1 MTIHRTALK
10 ASVAAFALACAG
22 ALPAYAADPD
32 VDAVETVIVTA
43 EKVEQ
48 DIQRIPLAV
57 TAYTAQ
63 DLEKSHIESL
73 TDIALRTPG
82 FSATAFTPAEL
93 NLSIRG
99 IGSSEAVSQNAAG
112 DPSVVV
118 FMDGVYVGKGGIADI
133 DAYNLERIEV
143 LRGPQGTLYG
153 KNAAGGL
160 VNLISKKAD
169 DKPSLQA
176 SATVGNY
183 NQINVNGRVNVPLTD
198 NLFFAAGASSKNRS
212 GYEFNETTGNRVNDE
227 HLATVQGQL
236 RFVPNDN
243 LEMILAADYTHQ
255 DQKGN
260 PRHNICND
268 ALAGGVHCVGIN
280 PDPRVVNAY
289 TDGYLR
295 RDLATVRGEV
305 NWTTPLGTITSI
317 SAYRDTRIGTL
328 TPFFS
333 NPVNPPAQIES
344 TEIDSEKNKQFS
356 QELRLGFDAMDER
369 LTGVA
374 GFYFLHEQNDRT
386 EGLFQQFPAATGF
399 ANYPQDVSSRSVAIF
414 GQANYK
420 ILDSLTATF
429 GARMTWE
436 NKDGEFAGYLVSTTV
451 PGVLPPPLAADYD
464 VHASKSWSAFT
475 PKAALEWQVT
485 DDAMAYFSASR
496 GFKSGGFQ
504 GIAGNANSARTPYDP
519 EFVWSYE
526 VGAKTRWWD
535 DRLQLNGDIF
545 QANYSGLQ
553 ISQLIPLVGLVIGNA
568 AEARVRGAE
577 LEFVLVPFPHWQ
589 IDGNYTYLDAPIT
602 KCAPAASICHV
613 DNVLTRAP
621 QNKIALGVQFSEP
634 VDFGVLS
641 ARLDFMHTSKY
652 YFEVT
657 NIPTQT
663 QLGYSMVDGRIALS
677 SLDDHWEVA
686 LWGKNLGDKLVATYV
701 TAFAPFGQVLVPY
714 APPRTFGVTLSFK
727 N

>member
-1 MTIHRTALK
+1 MSHRTTLKMSAAAL
-10 ASVAAFALACAG
+10 ALACTG
-22 ALPAYAADPD
+22 ALPAHADD
-32 VDAVETVIVTA
+32 TAIETVIVTA
-43 EKVEQ
+43 QKVEQ
-48 DIQRIPLAV
+48 DAQRIPIAV
-57 TAYTAQ
+57 TAFSAH

-93 NLSIRG
+93 NLTIRG

-118 FMDGVYVGKGGIADI
+118 FMDGVYVGRGGIADL
-133 DAYNLERIEV
+133 DAYNLERVEV

-169 DKPSLQA
+169 DETSVRA

-183 NQINVNGRVNVPLTD
+183 NQININGQVNVPLTD
-198 NLFFAAGASSKNRS
+198 NLFFAGGASSKNRS
-212 GYEFNETTGNRVNDE
+212 GYEYNETTGNRVNDE
-227 HLATVQGQL
+227 HTATVQGQF
-236 RFVPNDN
+236 RYVPSDD
-243 LEMILAADYTHQ
+243 LEVILAADYTHQ

-260 PRHNICND
+260 PRHNICNSSV
-268 ALAGGVHCVGIN
+268 AGGVHCVGVN

-295 RDLATVRGEV
+295 RDLATVHGEV
-305 NWTTPLGTITSI
+305 NWKTSLGTITSI
-317 SAYRDTRIGTL
+317 TSYRDTRIGTL

-333 NPVNPPAQIES
+333 NPVNPPNQIES

-356 QELRLGFDAMDER
+356 QEVRLAFDAMDNR

-374 GFYFLHEQNDRT
+374 GAYFLHEQNNRT

-399 ANYPQDVSSRSVAIF
+399 ANYPQDLSARSVAIF

-464 VHASKSWSAFT
+464 VHASKSWNAFT
-475 PKAALEWQVT
+475 PKAALDWQIT
-485 DDAMAYFSASR
+485 DEAMVYGSASR
-496 GFKSGGFQ
+496 GFKSGGYQ
-504 GIAGNANSARTPYDP
+504 GIAGNAAGAATPYDP
-519 EFVWSYE
+519 EYAWSYE
-526 VGAKTRWWD
+526 LGTKTRWLE

-545 QANYSGLQ
+545 QTNYSGLQ

-568 AEARVRGAE
+568 AEARIRGAE
-577 LEFVLVPFPHWQ
+577 MEFVLVPFEHWQ
-589 IDGNYTYLDAPIT
+589 LDGNYTYLDSVLT
-602 KCAPAASICHV
+602 KCNPAASICHV
-613 DNVLTRAP
+613 GNVLTRAP
-621 QNKIALGVQFSEP
+621 KNKVALGVQFTED
-634 VDFGVLS
+634 VNIGVLS
-641 ARLDFMHTSKY
+641 ARLDYMYTSKY
-652 YFEVT
+652 FFEVT

-663 QLGYSMVDGRIALS
+663 QFGYSMVDGRVALS
-677 SLDDHWEVA
+677 SPDDHWELA

-701 TAFAPFGQVLVPY
+701 TAFAPYAQVLVPY
-714 APPRTFGVTLSFK
+714 APPRTFGVTLTFK